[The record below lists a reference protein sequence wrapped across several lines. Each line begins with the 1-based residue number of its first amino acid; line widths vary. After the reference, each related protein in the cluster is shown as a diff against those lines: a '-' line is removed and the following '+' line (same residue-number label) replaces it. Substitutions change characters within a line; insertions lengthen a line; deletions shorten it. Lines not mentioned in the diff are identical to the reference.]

1 MLIPNF
7 SPWIDDITLLN
18 KPTVNFKSYLMEN
31 DNTSNIMKRLL

>member
-7 SPWIDDITLLN
+7 SPWIDNIELLN
-18 KPTVNFKSYLMEN
+18 KPAVNFKSYLMEN